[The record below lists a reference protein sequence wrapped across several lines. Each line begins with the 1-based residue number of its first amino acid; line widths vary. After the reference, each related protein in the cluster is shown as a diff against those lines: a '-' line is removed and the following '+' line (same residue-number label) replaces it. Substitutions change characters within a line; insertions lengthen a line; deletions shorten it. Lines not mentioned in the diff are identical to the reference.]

1 MMNMSTEITTIMGR
15 EETLGK
21 PYPLWVERLLILAAV
36 FAFVFFS
43 SDVNEAVG
51 HELLGPF
58 VAYIAY
64 PLALLA
70 AVELAGRLLQQM
82 RTS

>member
-1 MMNMSTEITTIMGR
+1 M
-15 EETLGK
+15 
-21 PYPLWVERLLILAAV
+21 V

-51 HELLGPF
+51 HDLLGPF